1 MVVDQVRTVDRARLT
16 KRLGALRPDEATA
29 VLDVLRE
36 FFAP

>member
-1 MVVDQVRTVDRARLT
+1 MRLA
-16 KRLGALRPDEATA
+16 KRLGALEPHEATA